1 MTAATATPL
10 IEDLREDLY
19 KLFEADD
26 RSIPEIC
33 EAAGV
38 DNANVYR
45 FLKRSRDN
53 LHVTTVLS
61 LAEAMGYRVTFEKL
75 ES

>member
-1 MTAATATPL
+1 MTTAVEFL
-10 IEDLREDLY
+10 IEDLRESLY
-19 KLFEADD
+19 QLFEGDA

-38 DNANVYR
+38 DNAGVYR

-53 LHVTTVLS
+53 LHATTVLS
-61 LAEAMGYRVTFEKL
+61 LADAMGYRVTFEKL
-75 ES
+75 GG